1 MRIYAMND
9 LHLEIGFWMPTPSTV
24 APADLIVLAGDIGRR
39 TEGLAWARQSF
50 AGKRIVYVAGNH
62 EFYGAEYHETRRELR
77 RTARDLEID
86 LLENDEVVIDRVRF
100 LGCTLWTDFR
110 LYGNEIEAMDHARRR
125 MNDFLRIRF
134 EGSPSVTFRPEDTV
148 ALHRQS
154 RAWLEAMLAEPFA
167 GKTVV
172 VTHHAP
178 SLSSIDGQWRNN
190 LLTAAF
196 ASHLDPLIARADL
209 WLHGHTHGF
218 ADHRVG
224 GCRVVCNPRGYVRDG
239 RALEATG
246 WQPEL
251 VLEVQG

>member
-1 MRIYAMND
+1 MKILAVND
-9 LHLEIGFWMPTPSTV
+9 LHLEISLWMPTPSTV
-24 APADLIVLAGDIGRR
+24 AAADLIVLAGDIGRR
-39 TEGLAWARQSF
+39 TEGLVWARMAF
-50 AGKRIVYVAGNH
+50 TGKRVVYVAGNH

-77 RTARDLEID
+77 QVARELEID
-86 LLENDEVVIDRVRF
+86 LLENDEVVIDGVRI

-110 LYGNEIEAMDHARRR
+110 LFGNEACAMNHARRR

-134 EGSPSVTFRPEDTV
+134 EGSPSVSLRPEDTV

-154 RAWLEAMLAEPFA
+154 RAWLEGRLAEPFT

-178 SLSSIDGQWRNN
+178 SLGSIAGQWKDD

-196 ASHLDPLIARADL
+196 ASHMDPLVARVDL
-209 WLHGHTHGF
+209 WLHGHTHAF
-218 ADHRVG
+218 ADHRIG
-224 GCRVVCNPRGYVRDG
+224 GCRVVCNPRGYARDG

-246 WQPEL
+246 WDPEL
-251 VLEVQG
+251 VVEV